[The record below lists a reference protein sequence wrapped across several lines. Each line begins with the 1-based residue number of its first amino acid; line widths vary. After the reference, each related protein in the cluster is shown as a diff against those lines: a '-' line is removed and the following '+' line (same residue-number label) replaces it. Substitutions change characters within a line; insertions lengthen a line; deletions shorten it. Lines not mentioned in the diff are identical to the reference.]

1 MTTRRDVLKAS
12 LLLPSLA
19 AVEQP
24 RRLSSPPRIVVV
36 GAGAFGGWTAL
47 ELRRRGARV
56 TLIEAWGPGNT
67 RASSGGETRVIRATY
82 GSRTVYT
89 RLALRA
95 LRLWTEYDLRWR
107 RGFFRKTG
115 ALWMIRD
122 AHGAAMAD
130 QPGGSHTD
138 DPAAFGRDSV
148 AALRAVGLPIEELTA
163 AEAGRR
169 FPQIAFDDVSTVLW
183 EPEAGYL
190 FARRACEHVVERFV
204 TEGGTYQR
212 VEVRPLDDIDGAL
225 REVVTSDGDRIAADV
240 FVFACGPWLPAVFPT
255 LLAGKITPTRQ
266 EVYYFGTPA
275 GDARFIDPR
284 MPVWIDYG
292 DRLMYGIPGNA
303 NRGFKVADDTPGPA
317 IDPTTMA
324 RDATASGIAG
334 ARSFLETRFP
344 LLRDA
349 PLLGSEVCQYEA
361 SPDSHYIIDR
371 HPAAPNVWIA
381 GGGSGHGF
389 KMGPA
394 IGEML
399 ASLALGTARPDP
411 QFGLGRL
418 AARPAGGWEA
428 KWS

>member
-1 MTTRRDVLKAS
+1 MPTRRDVLKAS

-19 AVEQP
+19 TVEQP
-24 RRLSSPPRIVVV
+24 RRLASPPRVVVV

-56 TLIEAWGPGNT
+56 TLVDAWGPGNA

-95 LRLWTEYDLRWR
+95 LRLWTEYDRRWQ
-107 RGFFRKTG
+107 RGFFRRTG
-115 ALWMIRD
+115 ALWMFHETR
-122 AHGAAMAD
+122 GAALTDIPA
-130 QPGGSHTD
+130 GSRTD
-138 DPAAFGRDSV
+138 DPAAFGRASV
-148 AALRAVGLPIEELTA
+148 AALRAVGLPIEELTP
-163 AEAGRR
+163 AEAARR
-169 FPQIAFDDVSTVLW
+169 FPQIAFDGVSSALW

-190 FARRACEHVVERFV
+190 FARRACEHVVERFIAD
-204 TEGGTYQR
+204 GGNYKR
-212 VEVRPLDDIDGAL
+212 ADVRTPAAIDGPPGD
-225 REVVTSDGDRIAADV
+225 VVTSSGERIAGDV
-240 FVFACGPWLPAVFPT
+240 FIFACGPWLPAMFPT

-303 NRGFKVADDTPGPA
+303 NRGFKVADDTPGPP
-317 IDPTTMA
+317 IDPTAMA
-324 RDATASGIAG
+324 RDATPSGIAG
-334 ARSFLETRFP
+334 ARTFLDTRFP
-344 LLRDA
+344 LLRGA

-371 HPAAPNVWIA
+371 HPSAPNVWIA

-399 ASLALGTARPDP
+399 ASLALGTATPDP
-411 QFGLGRL
+411 QFGLARL
-418 AARPAGGWEA
+418 AARPQAGWES